1 MHNGRKTNMNTRQPR
16 PAAPFAGCSKWWSPN
31 AARPEQNGSH
41 NARRTM
47 NGIWRSPKLKRKA
60 ATQSRQKTTT
70 STPNIISGRRPHT
83 QELHRRH
90 RCNDF
95 CY

>member
-1 MHNGRKTNMNTRQPR
+1 
-16 PAAPFAGCSKWWSPN
+16 
-31 AARPEQNGSH
+31 
-41 NARRTM
+41 M
-47 NGIWRSPKLKRKA
+47 NGIWRSPKLKPKA